1 MSMYPQPQG
10 TPGSPDPSSFSDLRS
25 RLRPMGVG
33 DILDETFQLYR
44 ANFGL
49 VVATVAVVQVISAV
63 LTIVLGVVFVASS
76 ISSLSSFAQTYGN
89 DQTAALNELG
99 SIAGGLIT
107 YGLLIFLISTIL
119 TALQN
124 AALAVSISNRYL
136 GRTTSVGEA
145 YRLSFARLGALV
157 AAQLWIIVRAI
168 LAFIVFFIVL
178 ALLVRPLGAGLTII
192 LFLAF
197 LCALIYFG
205 VSWALTTQVV
215 MLDNTGGFSATGR
228 SRGLVRGYWWKSFG
242 VILVTFL
249 LVWIINLIVNRI
261 TGSASGVSGI
271 VVGGIAGLIVGILLT
286 PIQSIALT
294 LLFYD
299 LKIRKEAFDLEAMVG
314 QLSSPA
320 SPSPY
325 SSPQQQL

>member
-1 MSMYPQPQG
+1 MYPQPQG
-10 TPGSPDPSSFSDLRS
+10 TPGSPDPNSFSDLRS

-49 VVATVAVVQVISAV
+49 FVATVAVVQVISAV
-63 LTIVLGVVFVASS
+63 LTIVLGVIFVASTLG
-76 ISSLSSFAQTYGN
+76 SLTSFAQTYSTDPN
-89 DQTAALNELG
+89 AALNEFG

-145 YRLSFARLGALV
+145 YRVSFARLGSLV

-168 LAFIVFFIVL
+168 LAVIAYFIILAIVAGVL
-178 ALLVRPLGAGLTII
+178 GPRLSALLGIVSGL
-192 LFLAF
+192 FF
-197 LCALIYFG
+197 IYFG
-205 VSWALTTQVV
+205 ISWALTTQVV
-215 MLDNTGGFSATGR
+215 MLDNMGGFAATGR
-228 SRGLVRGYWWKSFG
+228 SRSLVRGYWWKSFG
-242 VILVTFL
+242 VILVTVV
-249 LVWIINLIVNRI
+249 LVWIIKLILSRI
-261 TGSASGVSGI
+261 TGTVSSGSGIVVSGI
-271 VVGGIAGLIVGILLT
+271 VNLIIGVLLA
-286 PIQSIALT
+286 PIQSISLT

-314 QLSSPA
+314 QLSS
-320 SPSPY
+320 SPS
-325 SSPQQQL
+325 SSSYISSQQL

>member
-49 VVATVAVVQVISAV
+49 VVATVAVVRVISTV
-63 LTIVLGVVFVASS
+63 LTIALGVIFVASS
-76 ISSLSSFAQTYGN
+76 FSSLSSFAQTYGN
-89 DQTAALNELG
+89 DQTAALNELRG
-99 SIAGGLIT
+99 IAGRLIA

-136 GRTTSVGEA
+136 GRTISVGEA
-145 YRLSFARLGALV
+145 YRLSFARLGALM

-168 LAFIVFFIVL
+168 LAFIVYSILLAIVAGVL
-178 ALLVRPLGAGLTII
+178 GARLSALLGMVGGL
-192 LFLAF
+192 FF
-197 LCALIYFG
+197 IYFG

-215 MLDNTGGFSATGR
+215 MLDNMGGFVATGR
-228 SRGLVRGYWWKSFG
+228 SRSLVRGYWWKSFG
-242 VILVTFL
+242 VILVAVV
-249 LVWIINLIVNRI
+249 LVWIINLIVTRI
-261 TGSASGVSGI
+261 TGSAFGVSGI
-271 VVGGIAGLIVGILLT
+271 VVSGIVNLIIGILLA

-320 SPSPY
+320 SPPPY
-325 SSPQQQL
+325 SSPPQQL